1 MRIIGA
7 TTTSSSPVA
16 KIHRRTQINP
26 DDKGS
31 CKMGRMRKE
40 GINQNLDQDVSN
52 SYQGII
58 FAEKIRDYTLM
69 SVCLSARRSKR
80 KTSKR
85 ANERTN

>member
-16 KIHRRTQINP
+16 KTHRRTQINP

-40 GINQNLDQDVSN
+40 GINQKSDQDVSN

-58 FAEKIRDYTLM
+58 FAEKSATTL
-69 SVCLSARRSKR
+69 
-80 KTSKR
+80 
-85 ANERTN
+85 

>member
-40 GINQNLDQDVSN
+40 GINQKSDQDVSKN
-52 SYQGII
+52 PRVH
-58 FAEKIRDYTLM
+58 FD
-69 SVCLSARRSKR
+69 VCLSARRSKR